1 MYFFRCKIVF
11 RGCLTGRLTATADE
25 QKAKSFFIVL
35 HFWSDTMFDIVLNVE
50 IMTKEVSQVPT
61 FRIRCFLKG
70 NLKIFRRQMPGL
82 VFESSRL
89 NDKLEWLVQQLMSH
103 RNKEMPKFKNV
114 KKNVKQDETCLDYFI
129 FYFF

>member
-1 MYFFRCKIVF
+1 
-11 RGCLTGRLTATADE
+11 
-25 QKAKSFFIVL
+25 
-35 HFWSDTMFDIVLNVE
+35 MFDIVLNVE

>member
-1 MYFFRCKIVF
+1 
-11 RGCLTGRLTATADE
+11 
-25 QKAKSFFIVL
+25 
-35 HFWSDTMFDIVLNVE
+35 MFDIVLNVE

-89 NDKLEWLVQQLMSH
+89 NDKLEWLVQQLLSH
-103 RNKEMPKFKNV
+103 RNKEMPTFKNV
-114 KKNVKQDETCLDYFI
+114 KKNVKQDETCLDHYYYY
-129 FYFF
+129 YFF